1 MRRARGFAAETKDA
15 TSGLF
20 CGGQGAE
27 SKLMDI
33 FVKFEINHYNSENKR
48 KFECEVTFNFL

>member
-1 MRRARGFAAETKDA
+1 
-15 TSGLF
+15 
-20 CGGQGAE
+20 
-27 SKLMDI
+27 MDI